1 MERFIIQ
8 FNPDAD
14 GAPNTYWDGT
24 NETSDLNAASL
35 YSSLVSARQA
45 GGPLQAQFTDR
56 EVTVKKVTV
65 TIALA
70 PATITVAT

>member
-14 GAPNTYWDGT
+14 GSPNTYWDGT
-24 NETSDLNAASL
+24 GETSDLNAASL
-35 YSSLVSARQA
+35 YSSLVNARQA

-70 PATITVAT
+70 PVITTGPT